1 MASDTIMASVVCQ
14 VASCRGYVQGKVK
27 CKVQVKKLKL
37 NWSLPCWSIAP
48 RINLR
53 TPAYETA
60 TIEPEASSNSR
71 DYDEKL
77 IQNYVPVYVMLP
89 LGVVTIDNELEDRD
103 GTKKQLEQLRVAGVD
118 GVMIDVWWGIVES
131 KGPNQYDWTAYRS
144 LFKIIQECGLKLQA
158 IMSFHQCGGNVGD
171 SVNIPLP
178 SWILKI
184 GESNPDIFYTNRSGT
199 RNKEYLTLGVDNQP
213 LFHGRTA
220 VEVSSLQ
227 LPNRLTNSN
236 KESVV
241 KKFKSVTMNV

>member
-1 MASDTIMASVVCQ
+1 M
-14 VASCRGYVQGKVK
+14 
-27 CKVQVKKLKL
+27 
-37 NWSLPCWSIAP
+37 
-48 RINLR
+48 
-53 TPAYETA
+53 
-60 TIEPEASSNSR
+60 
-71 DYDEKL
+71 
-77 IQNYVPVYVMLP
+77 
-89 LGVVTIDNELEDRD
+89 GVVTTDNELEDRD
-103 GTKKQLEQLRVAGVD
+103 GIKKQLKQLQAADVD

-184 GESNPDIFYTNRSGT
+184 GELNPDIFYTNRSGT

-220 VEVSSLQ
+220 VEVSSA
-227 LPNRLTNSN
+227 P
-236 KESVV
+236 
-241 KKFKSVTMNV
+241 